1 MPSASGHTAQ
11 HLRTAERQ
19 STEEAPRRRRRR
31 RSRSKEDE
39 WPIRVGFLALAFC
52 ALLTLAMLG
61 PFMTY
66 ESDAVAGTG
75 QLARQLGYIS
85 IALLTAYSVRALK
98 VPKRLLVVP
107 VWVAVAVGWCWLSVT
122 WAFDPRI
129 SVRRLVLMTIV
140 LWSSFVLVRQLG
152 YRSTLL
158 LIRGALVLL
167 LAVNY
172 IAVFNY
178 PEVGVHQFD
187 RLGEGGLSGDW
198 RGIMAHKNMAGLVTA
213 LTILYFAFDSGRI
226 PKLVQ
231 LPVLIAAGIFLW
243 FSSSRTSVGVCV
255 AALIVG
261 FLYSWY
267 RFKYRPVAIGVLVVL
282 TLIGAVIQNI
292 YSDPFLRVLND
303 PTAFTGRTVIWAAMW
318 AFYRNFPLFGAGYG
332 SFWNIGPASPINQY
346 GSDWLLQVAE
356 GHNGYMDLLVTIG
369 PVGLALVV
377 LATMILPIAKL
388 LNWRRSEGQ
397 TGALLMAVLI
407 FMIGHN
413 ATESTLFDRDSI
425 GQVFLM
431 VTVAMIW
438 TVTGRGR
445 SAMAGGVDL
454 FSWANRS
461 EDKPDSANA

>member
-1 MPSASGHTAQ
+1 MPSASGHTAPRLGAADSQ
-11 HLRTAERQ
+11 PAG
-19 STEEAPRRRRRR
+19 EAPRRRRRR

-39 WPIRVGFLALAFC
+39 WPVRVGFLALAFC
-52 ALLTLAMLG
+52 ALLMLALVG

-66 ESDAVAGTG
+66 ESEAGQGAG
-75 QLARQLGYIS
+75 QLARQVGYIA

-107 VWVAVAVGWCWLSVT
+107 IWIAIAVGWCWLSAT

-152 YRSTLL
+152 YQSTLL
-158 LIRGALVLL
+158 LIRGVLVLL
-167 LAVNY
+167 LAVNF
-172 IAVFNY
+172 IAVFGY
-178 PEVGVHQFD
+178 PEIGVHMFD
-187 RLGEGGLSGDW
+187 RIGEGGLAGDW

-213 LTILYFAFDSGRI
+213 LTILYFTFDAGQVSRFI
-226 PKLVQ
+226 Q
-231 LPVLIAAGIFLW
+231 IPVLAAAGYFLW

-255 AALIVG
+255 AALAIG

-267 RFKYRPVAIGVLVVL
+267 RFKYRPIAIIVLVAL
-282 TLIGAVIQNI
+282 TVVGAVIQNV

-303 PTAFTGRTVIWAAMW
+303 PTSFTGRTVIWSAMW

-356 GHNGYMDLLVTIG
+356 GHNGYLDLLVTIG
-369 PVGLALVV
+369 PIGLALVV
-377 LATMILPIAKL
+377 VATMILPIAKL

-407 FMIGHN
+407 FIIGHN
-413 ATESTLFDRDSI
+413 ATESSLFDRDNI

-431 VTVAMIW
+431 LNLAMIW

-445 SAMAGGVDL
+445 GVAAGGVDL

-461 EDKPDSANA
+461 EDTPAPANA